1 MKMPF
6 GKYRGMPMDQLPYDY
21 LQWLVDNIDACD
33 VRDEARF
40 ILNSKNTRL
49 YNQYKLLEER
59 ANEILGE
66 KPIENLPRRYI
77 RRRK

>member
-33 VRDEARF
+33 VRDEAIS
-40 ILNSKNTRL
+40 ILNSMDAKL
-49 YNQYKLLEER
+49 DNQYKSLEER

-66 KPIENLPRRYI
+66 KPVGNLPRRYT